1 MQAIGN
7 QSIIGSNNVLR
18 FDMER
23 LNIGGGMNLKSG
35 VFSAPKTGTYAFQFS
50 IVKNGYNV
58 DMLDIFLRLN
68 GTRIGYSTVSPS
80 LMAAPV
86 TLQSTLKLKRGDRID
101 LQKGKNGGLS
111 ESSIGYCHHFTGWL
125 LEENLEI

>member
-1 MQAIGN
+1 
-7 QSIIGSNNVLR
+7 
-18 FDMER
+18 MER

-50 IVKNGYNV
+50 IMKNGYNL

-80 LMAAPV
+80 LMAAPL
-86 TLQSTLKLKRGDRID
+86 TLQSTLKLKRGDRVD
-101 LQKGKNGGLS
+101 LQKSKNGRLT
-111 ESSIGYCHHFTGWL
+111 ECPIGYCHHFTGWL
-125 LEENLEI
+125 LEEDLEI